1 MEFSKKEVLM
11 RFPVLL
17 GAFVPLI
24 FSFQV
29 AVQAQNPNAS
39 VSFEVYPVIQS
50 DVSPRLSALSQ
61 HVPPQALA
69 NMTRFLGHIDAE
81 APGNRPGGGGGGGGV
96 PDPALQ
102 SAAGVAANYSV
113 LKNITGVGVGFT
125 GPAGSFTEQWAPPD
139 TNMAVGPNHYVQWV
153 NTSFAVFNKADDT
166 VAAGPLPGNTP
177 WADWNNGCATNNDG
191 DPIVQYDRQNDR
203 WIFTQFSISTKPYLQ
218 CFAISTG
225 SDPQGPYFRFAINFG
240 NSNFPDY
247 PKMGIWPTGY
257 FMSFNIFK
265 GSFLG
270 PKICAIDRAAAVAGS
285 APTVVCAQ
293 LGASTGSLLPADQ
306 DGLTD
311 PSFPELFM
319 GFSTNSL
326 KVWSFTPNYGTPS
339 SSTLIG
345 PSTVSVKAF
354 TTACG
359 GGACIPQPNT
369 SELLDSLADRLM
381 YRLAYRNVGGT
392 DYLVVNHSVNPNAS
406 GIGVSGI
413 RWYQLTVT
421 SGSGTV
427 ALVQQGTYG
436 IDSNARWMGSI
447 AMDSCGDI
455 GVGYS
460 VSGNGAN
467 NGVKPSI
474 RFAGR
479 VPGDAAG
486 AGSLEQELNLVTG
499 GGSQTSGLNR
509 WGDYSAMRVDP
520 TDDKTFYY
528 TTEYLKN
535 DGTFN
540 WSTAISKIRFSASVC
555 P

>member
-1 MEFSKKEVLM
+1 M

-24 FSFQV
+24 FSFEV
-29 AVQAQNPNAS
+29 VVQAQNPNTS
-39 VSFEVYPVIQS
+39 ISFEVYPVIQS
-50 DVSPRLSALSQ
+50 DVSPRLSALSE

-69 NMTRFLGHIDAE
+69 NMTRFLGHIDAD
-81 APGNRPGGGGGGGGV
+81 APGNRPGGGGGGGGT

-102 SAAGVAANYSV
+102 STAGVAANYSNPNTV
-113 LKNITGVGVGFT
+113 TGVGVGFP
-125 GPAGSFTEQWAPPD
+125 GFVSQWAPPD
-139 TNMAVGPNHYVQWV
+139 TNMAVGLNYYIQWV
-153 NTSFAVFNKADDT
+153 NTSFAIFDKATDGI
-166 VAAGPLPGNTP
+166 VAGPLPGNTP
-177 WADWNNGCATNNDG
+177 WVGFNNGCATNNDG
-191 DPIVQYDRQNDR
+191 DPIIQYDRKYDR

-218 CFAISTG
+218 CIAISQT
-225 SDPQGPYFRFAINFG
+225 SDPQGSYYRYAINFG

-247 PKMGIWPTGY
+247 PKLGIWKTGY

-265 GSFLG
+265 GSFQG
-270 PKICAIDRAAAVAGS
+270 PNICAIDRDNAVIGT
-285 APTVVCAQ
+285 APAVVCAQ
-293 LGASTGSLLPADQ
+293 LGASAGSLLPADE
-306 DGLTD
+306 DGATEATFD
-311 PSFPELFM
+311 EVFM
-319 GFSTNSL
+319 GFSTNNL
-326 KVWSFTPNYGTPS
+326 NVWKFHPNFTSPS
-339 SSTLIG
+339 SSSVTG
-345 PSTVSVKAF
+345 PSTVAGLKAF

-359 GGACIPQPNT
+359 GGACIPQPGT

-413 RWYQLTVT
+413 RWYQLTAT
-421 SGSGTV
+421 GGNV
-427 ALVQQGTYG
+427 ALVQQGTYA

-447 AMDSCGDI
+447 AMDKCGDI

-460 VSGNGAN
+460 VSGSGT

-479 VPGDAAG
+479 VPTDTVTNTV
-486 AGSLEQELNLVTG
+486 GSLEHELNLVVGT
-499 GGSQTSGLNR
+499 GSQTSGLNR

-520 TDDKTFYY
+520 SDDKTFYY

-540 WSTAISKIRFSASVC
+540 WSTAISKIQFSATVC